1 MRERKLAILGK
12 KLGMTQFFDAH
23 GHCHGVTVVE
33 VGPCTVLKKCTKA
46 KTKNNRTDGYT
57 ALQLGFDPK
66 LERKVNKSEEG
77 HLKAAGG
84 KAKARRFVVELRV
97 SEETLA
103 KFEVGQEVTLKDLAL
118 KAGDLVD
125 VTGHSK
131 GKGFQGVMRRY
142 GFKGFP
148 ATHGTHEYFRH
159 AGSIGNRKWPGR
171 VMKGRHMPGHMGD
184 RRVTTQNLEVM
195 AVREE
200 DNALLVAGSIPG
212 ARSSYVLVRPA
223 MKSNPL
229 P

>member
-1 MRERKLAILGK
+1 MKERKLAILGK
-12 KLGMTQFFDAH
+12 KLGMTQFFDEQ
-23 GHCHGVTVVE
+23 GHCHGVTVLE
-33 VGPCTVLKKCTKA
+33 VGPCVVLKKCTKA
-46 KTKNNRTDGYT
+46 KNKNNTSDGYI

-66 LERKVNKSEEG
+66 LERKVKKPEEG

-84 KAKARRFVVELRV
+84 KTKARRFVTEIRV

-103 KFEVGQEVTLKDLAL
+103 KFEVGQEITLKDLGL
-118 KAGDLVD
+118 KAGDLID
-125 VTGHSK
+125 VTGTTK

-159 AGSIGNRKWPGR
+159 PGSIGNRKWPGR
-171 VMKGRHMPGHMGD
+171 VMKGRRMPGHMGD
-184 RRVTTQNLEVM
+184 LRVTTQNLKLM

-200 DNALLVAGSIPG
+200 DNALLVQGSVPG
-212 ARSSYVLVRPA
+212 ARSSYLLVQPA
-223 MKSNPL
+223 IKSNPL

>member
-1 MRERKLAILGK
+1 MKERKLAILGR
-12 KLGMTQFFDAH
+12 KLGMTQFFDAQ

-33 VGPCTVLKKCTKA
+33 VGPCVVLKKRTKA

-57 ALQLGFDPK
+57 ALQLGFDQK
-66 LERKVNKSEEG
+66 LERKVNKPEEG
-77 HLKAAGG
+77 ELKAIGG
-84 KAKARRFVVELRV
+84 KAKARRFVMELRV

-103 KFEVGQEVTLKDLAL
+103 KFEVGQDVTIKDLAL
-118 KAGDLVD
+118 KVGDLVD
-125 VTGHSK
+125 VTGTSK
-131 GKGFQGVMRRY
+131 GKGFQGVVRRY

-159 AGSIGNRKWPGR
+159 PGSIGNRKWPGR
-171 VMKGRHMPGHMGD
+171 VMKGRRMPGHMGD
-184 RRVTTQNLEVM
+184 LRVTTQNIKVL

-200 DNALLVAGSIPG
+200 DNALLLQGSVPG
-212 ARSSYVLVRPA
+212 TKSGYVVVRPA